1 VRVERVVILD
11 GYTDEPAGLGVPP
24 YINTYP
30 RLVAGVVWLKNKSA
44 TVRYWTIDQAR
55 ADMSRFLG
63 EARRA
68 DLVVVIAGSEVP
80 GKYIG
85 GVPISAEELERVALL
100 LRDTR
105 KILVGPAARYGL
117 ASGGGSVALEPSKLK
132 HLFDEVVSGDVEEY
146 LNELL
151 EHGFEKA
158 RPWILREN
166 YELANKAFVLGA
178 RIVREHP
185 CYGGNLIVEI
195 ETYRGCARWITGG
208 CSFCIEPR
216 YGRPIMRS
224 IEAIIREVEVLYKL
238 GVRHVRLG
246 KQPDILVYMAQNIGE
261 EEFPKPNV
269 EALEKLFKGIRLAAP
284 GLVTLHIDNVNP
296 GTVAK
301 HPGESTRAL
310 KVIVKYNT
318 PGDVAALGVESFD
331 LRVVKLNNL
340 KAQPEESLEAI
351 RIINRV
357 GSVRGW
363 NGLPYLLPGINLLYG
378 LPGETKET
386 YTVNEEYLKRILE
399 EGLLVRRVNI
409 RQVAV
414 LAGTPLWV
422 KRGEV
427 RRILG
432 KHRRIF
438 RAHRIRV
445 MRFFDRVMLSRI
457 APKGSLL
464 YYLYTEK
471 HIKGF
476 TIARFPGSY
485 PIAVKI
491 PGKHVLGKF
500 VTVRVVKHASKSVLG
515 ALLDSNLPV
524 SHNSN

>member
-55 ADMSRFLG
+55 ADMSKFLE

-85 GVPISAEELERVALL
+85 GVPITREELERIALL
-100 LRDTR
+100 LRDVR
-105 KILVGPAARYGL
+105 KILAGPAARYGL
-117 ASGGGSVALEPSKLK
+117 ASGGGSVAVEPSKMRS
-132 HLFDEVVSGDVEEY
+132 LFDEVVSGDIEEY

-151 EHGFEKA
+151 EHGFERA
-158 RPWILREN
+158 RPWIMREN
-166 YELANKAFVLGA
+166 YELANRAFVVGA
-178 RIVREHP
+178 KIVREHP
-185 CYGGNLIVEI
+185 CYGKNLVVEL
-195 ETYRGCARWITGG
+195 ETFRGCPRWISGG

-216 YGRPIMRS
+216 YGRPIMRDTH
-224 IEAIIREVEVLYKL
+224 AIIKEVEVLYEL
-238 GVRHVRLG
+238 GVRHIRVG
-246 KQPDILVYMAQNIGE
+246 KQPDILVYMAHGVGE

-269 EALEKLFKGIRLAAP
+269 EALERLFRGIRLVAP
-284 GLVTLHIDNVNP
+284 GLITLHIDNVNP

-301 HPGESTRAL
+301 YPEESTRAL

-331 LRVVKLNNL
+331 PRVIKLNNL
-340 KAQPEESLEAI
+340 KASPEESLEAI

-357 GSVRGW
+357 GILRGW

-378 LPGETKET
+378 LPGETRET
-386 YTVNEEYLKRILE
+386 YAINEEYLKRILE

-414 LAGTPLWV
+414 LVNTPLWL
-422 KRGEV
+422 KRSEV
-427 RRILG
+427 QRLLR

-438 RAHRIRV
+438 HSHRVRV

-457 APKGSLL
+457 APENTLL

-471 HIKGF
+471 YIRGF

-491 PGKHVLGKF
+491 PGRVKLGEF
-500 VTVRVVKHASKSVLG
+500 VTIRVLKHASKSVLG
-515 ALLDSNLPV
+515 APLHSELSVP
-524 SHNSN
+524 HNSN

>member
-1 VRVERVVILD
+1 MRVDKVIILD

-55 ADMSRFLG
+55 ADMSRFLD

-85 GVPISAEELERVALL
+85 GMPISAEELERIAIL

-117 ASGGGSVALEPSKLK
+117 ASGGGSIAVEPSKLK
-132 HLFDEVVSGDVEEY
+132 YFFDEVVSGDVEEY

-158 RPWILREN
+158 NPWILREN
-166 YELANKAFVLGA
+166 YELANKAFVMGA
-178 RIVREHP
+178 RIVQEHP

-216 YGRPIMRS
+216 YGRPIMRDT
-224 IEAIIREVEVLYKL
+224 EAIIKEVEVLYKL
-238 GVRHVRLG
+238 GVRHIRLG
-246 KQPDILVYMAQNIGE
+246 KQPDILVYMARGIGE

-269 EALEKLFKGIRLAAP
+269 EALEKLFKGIRLVAP

-296 GTVAK
+296 GTIAK
-301 HPGESTRAL
+301 HPDESTKAL

-318 PGDVAALGVESFD
+318 PGDVAALGIESFD
-331 LRVVKLNNL
+331 SRVIKLNNL

-351 RIINRV
+351 KIINRV

-363 NGLPYLLPGINLLYG
+363 NSLPYLLPGINLLYG
-378 LPGETKET
+378 LLGETKET
-386 YTVNEEYLKRILE
+386 YAINEEYLKRILE
-399 EGLLVRRVNI
+399 ENLLVRRVNI

-414 LAGTPLWV
+414 LAGTPLWL
-422 KRGEV
+422 KKSEV
-427 RRILG
+427 QRTLR
-432 KHRRIF
+432 KHKKIF
-438 RAHRIRV
+438 HAHRIRV
-445 MRFFDRVMLSRI
+445 MRFFDRVMLSKI
-457 APKGSLL
+457 VPEGTLL

-471 HIKGF
+471 HVKSF

-491 PGKHVLGKF
+491 PGKHALGKF

-515 ALLDSNLPV
+515 TPLDSNFTI